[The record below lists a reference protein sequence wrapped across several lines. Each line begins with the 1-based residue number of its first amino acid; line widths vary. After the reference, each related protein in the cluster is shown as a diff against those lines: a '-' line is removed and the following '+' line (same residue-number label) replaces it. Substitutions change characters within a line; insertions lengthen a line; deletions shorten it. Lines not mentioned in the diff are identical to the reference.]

1 MVGTVE
7 VLLVGGGLGSEGAD
21 AGGVAFGGAGF
32 GTDAVFGVFYGV
44 EGITVVAGVVG
55 KVVESPADSDY
66 KAEVLFNPAHVRN
79 GEKAVVEI
87 VYDKVAKVGF
97 VGQGFAH
104 DLYFLGRDDEFYGDL
119 AGEFFAEVGGE

>member
-7 VLLVGGGLGSEGAD
+7 VLFVGGMGSEGAD
-21 AGGVAFGGAGF
+21 AGGVTFGGAGL

-44 EGITVVAGVVG
+44 EGIAVVAGVVG
-55 KVVESPADSDY
+55 KIVESPADSDY
-66 KAEVLFNPAHVRN
+66 KAEVLFDPPDVRN

-87 VYDKVAKVGF
+87 VDDKVAEVGF

-119 AGEFFAEVGGE
+119 AGEFLAEVGGE